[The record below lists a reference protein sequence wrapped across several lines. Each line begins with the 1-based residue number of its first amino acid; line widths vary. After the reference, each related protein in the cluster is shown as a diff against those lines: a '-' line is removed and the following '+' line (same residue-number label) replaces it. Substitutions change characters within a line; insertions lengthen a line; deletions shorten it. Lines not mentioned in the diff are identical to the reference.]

1 MYHDDI
7 MRVSSVAVRVIWF
20 FFLFVSRNGDYY
32 LRPGQKYVK
41 RYTVALPGSVY
52 APRKNDFSRTPI
64 QQCSVLRRVC
74 TLAYR
79 HDPRTIFIVSVRY
92 IVIMPR
98 VSAAQERARRGFE
111 RLFCTNNNNI

>member
-1 MYHDDI
+1 MT
-7 MRVSSVAVRVIWF
+7 VSCESVAVRVICF
-20 FFLFVSRNGDYY
+20 FFFFCFPQRRYY
-32 LRPGQKYVK
+32 LRPGRKHVK

-52 APRKNDFSRTPI
+52 APWKNDFSRTPI

-79 HDPRTIFIVSVRY
+79 HDPRTVFIVPVRY

-111 RLFCTNNNNI
+111 RLFCTNSNIIIL